1 LSYKHKF
8 PSGIGV
14 IKRCGDKKQN
24 KMTAI
29 EKTADIII
37 KHYEQHGN
45 DAYFGESVTQLQ
57 HASQAY
63 EAAVNEGFDAD
74 VQVAAFLH
82 DFGHLITDA
91 EPMGNLGVLNH
102 EQIGADW
109 LRKHGFSD
117 KVCRLIAAHVNAK
130 RYLVAVDEAYW
141 RNLSEASRQTL
152 AYQGGKMTAAEAAR
166 FEDDPYFLL
175 YIRMRLWDESA
186 KDPSVSA
193 LDLSVFR
200 AKIIEHLTH
209 VLDSPI

>member
-1 LSYKHKF
+1 MAT
-8 PSGIGV
+8 
-14 IKRCGDKKQN
+14 N
-24 KMTAI
+24 TI
-29 EKTADIII
+29 EQTADYIISF
-37 KHYEQHGN
+37 YQAHGN
-45 DAYFGESVTQLQ
+45 DMYFGEDVSQLQ
-57 HASQAY
+57 HASQAS

-91 EPMGNLGVLNH
+91 EPMGDLGVLNH

-109 LRKHGFSD
+109 LRKRGFSE

-130 RYLVAVDEAYW
+130 RYLVAVDEAYQ

-152 AYQGGKMTAAEAAR
+152 VYQGGQMSPSEVSR

-175 YIRMRLWDESA
+175 YIRMRLWDEAA
-186 KDPSVSA
+186 KNPSVSA

-200 AKIIEHLTH
+200 AKIIQHLRAQTK
-209 VLDSPI
+209 